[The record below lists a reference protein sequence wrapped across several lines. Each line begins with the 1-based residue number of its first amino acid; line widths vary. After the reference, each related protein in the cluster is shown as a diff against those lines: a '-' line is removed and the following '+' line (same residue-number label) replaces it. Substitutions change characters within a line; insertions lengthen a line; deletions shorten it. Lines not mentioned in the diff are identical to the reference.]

1 MRSIFLVFM
10 GLIISLTVTAQ
21 ALPFVA
27 ADYNPVTLG
36 KGAASA
42 VETSSVAYAA
52 FRNAAAVPFSKQKMD
67 VAVGYSAWAPSG
79 VSTNVISAAG
89 SYNMNDKLG
98 ITAGFMYGMNPAYD
112 IIDAAGASKGKF
124 SPSDMQLNAGVS
136 YRFIPCLSAG
146 INLGY
151 ASSNLAEDASYG
163 SFVADVFLMA
173 EFGNFKAAA
182 GVSDIGTGI
191 TSVSGSKYMI
201 PTACVLGFGYEAEI
215 AENNSLTVQADVDYY
230 FEGGP
235 AASFGAEYDFMDMVF
250 ARAGYRYGGNSI
262 LPSFASVGVGAKFA
276 GIKID
281 AAYLFANEVIGNTT
295 AVSLGYCF

>member
-10 GLIISLTVTAQ
+10 GMIISFTVSAQ

-27 ADYNPVTLG
+27 ANYNPVTLG
-36 KGAASA
+36 KGGSSA
-42 VETSSVAYAA
+42 VETSSVAFAS

-67 VAVGYSAWAPSG
+67 VAVGYAAWSPSE
-79 VSTNVISAAG
+79 VSTNIINAAG

-98 ITAGFMYGMNPAYD
+98 ITAGFVYGMNPAYD

-124 SPSDMQLNAGVS
+124 RPSDMQLNAGLS
-136 YRFIPCLSAG
+136 YRFISCLSAG
-146 INLGY
+146 VNLGY
-151 ASSNLAEDASYG
+151 VSSMLAEDSSYG
-163 SFVADVFLMA
+163 SFIADVFLMA
-173 EFGNFKAAA
+173 EFGGFKAAA
-182 GVSDIGTGI
+182 GISDIGTGV
-191 TSVSGSKYMI
+191 TSASGSKYSI
-201 PTACVLGFGYEAEI
+201 PTACTLGLGYENEI
-215 AENNSLTVQADVDYY
+215 ATKNSFTVQVDVDYY
-230 FEGGP
+230 FEGGL
-235 AASFGAEYDFMDMVF
+235 AASVGAEYDFNDMVF

-262 LPSFASVGVGAKFA
+262 LPSFASVGIGAKFA